1 MNKFTLVL
9 NGVLKSGGEWF
20 ALATKQ
26 VEHEAGLTRSDID
39 DVVAQFM
46 DIIKT
51 SYREGTDGYI
61 TFGDAAINIQSFAA
75 LSFDIH
81 EYQ

>member
-1 MNKFTLVL
+1 MSKFTMVL
-9 NGVLKSGGEWF
+9 NGVLKSGGGWF

-26 VEHEAGLTRSDID
+26 VQEDGLQRSDID

-46 DIIKT
+46 NIIKT
-51 SYREGTDGYI
+51 AYREGTDGYI

>member
-1 MNKFTLVL
+1 MSKFTLVL

-26 VEHEAGLTRSDID
+26 VEHEASLARSDID

-61 TFGDAAINIQSFAA
+61 TFGDTVINIQSFAA
-75 LSFDIH
+75 LSFDVH

>member
-1 MNKFTLVL
+1 MSKFTLVL
-9 NGVLKSGGEWF
+9 NGVLKSGGGWF

-26 VEHEAGLTRSDID
+26 VQEDGLQRSDID
-39 DVVAQFM
+39 DVVRQFM

-75 LSFDIH
+75 LGFDVH
-81 EYQ
+81 EYE